1 MDNLTYVLA
10 DILALIRSK
19 KADLA
24 SAQASCRAL
33 TGLEGIKTNPPAA
46 GRGVSSISN
55 KGELLSS
62 NCDGVY
68 QYAVDVN
75 TNCDGVTSTGVLNYA
90 NEVGC

>member
-1 MDNLTYVLA
+1 VDNLTYFLA

-55 KGELLSS
+55 KGELLGS
-62 NCDGVY
+62 NCDGVDE
-68 QYAVDVN
+68 YAIDVDTYCN
-75 TNCDGVTSTGVLNYA
+75 GVTSTGVLNYA
-90 NEVGC
+90 LEVGS